1 MQLEQAKTPAEVRE
15 AITAECEYLVGLELK
30 SRHPHDR
37 LPTKEELRSL
47 ISDINTVLQPMFET
61 RWASKGSIPAVDKA
75 WRERAIARLA
85 HADVRLFDIE
95 SRYSEDQ
102 PRDDHGRFSNSGG
115 LAEKGVE
122 KGETAKSRE
131 EHKQAAKAH
140 VEMAHHHEEAA
151 NKADTKAD
159 KNGVAAHLSAAYAHE
174 AAAKAHSEAAGS
186 AVHVGVPHDKARS
199 LSISANN
206 ATATAYKRH

>member
-30 SRHPHDR
+30 SRHVKDR
-37 LPTKEELRSL
+37 PPTKEELRSL
-47 ISDINTVLQPMFET
+47 IQTTYTALQPLFET
-61 RWASKGSIPAVDKA
+61 RWRPEGSIPAVDKS
-75 WRERAIARLA
+75 WRERAVARLA
-85 HADVRLFDIE
+85 QADIHLFGIE

-115 LAEKGVE
+115 PAEKGVE

-131 EHKQAAKAH
+131 EHKQAAQAH
-140 VEMAHHHEEAA
+140 KEMAQHHEDAA